1 LCSNYLS
8 HVLAKLDD
16 NSVPVKK
23 AAIKA
28 IRQYPQMIA
37 NNTFALQRLTRCA
50 PCPTTASHQQPS
62 FSHAHTAHATRDTHG
77 IRFLNTFAE
86 E

>member
-1 LCSNYLS
+1 
-8 HVLAKLDD
+8 VLAKLDD

-50 PCPTTASHQQPS
+50 LAHRRPQVQRS
-62 FSHAHTAHATRDTHG
+62 FSHDTTRHATTG
-77 IRFLNTFAE
+77 S
-86 E
+86 

>member
-1 LCSNYLS
+1 MRSCRSPPRGNGQSITPFLFFSSPDASFAALTVCSNYLS

-50 PCPTTASHQQPS
+50 P
-62 FSHAHTAHATRDTHG
+62 
-77 IRFLNTFAE
+77 
-86 E
+86 